1 MSSLYGQDGD
11 GEALFGKG
19 SNKDRNHVEY
29 IECERHSV
37 HALVEIEDAHE
48 RKDGRKVAVES
59 KDQRKE
65 VGQFKLPGCALASK
79 GRAAPK
85 RKTWRRNCLSV
96 ARRLWYTWASG
107 MNRLMALAF

>member
-1 MSSLYGQDGD
+1 MGSLYGKDGD

-19 SNKDRNHVEY
+19 ANKDRHHVEY
-29 IECERHSV
+29 IECERHNV

-48 RKDGRKVAVES
+48 RKDGRKVAVERE
-59 KDQRKE
+59 DQRKE
-65 VGQFKLPGCALASK
+65 VGQFKVARVCFGKQRTGGTEAKDLA
-79 GRAAPK
+79 G
-85 RKTWRRNCLSV
+85 NCLSV